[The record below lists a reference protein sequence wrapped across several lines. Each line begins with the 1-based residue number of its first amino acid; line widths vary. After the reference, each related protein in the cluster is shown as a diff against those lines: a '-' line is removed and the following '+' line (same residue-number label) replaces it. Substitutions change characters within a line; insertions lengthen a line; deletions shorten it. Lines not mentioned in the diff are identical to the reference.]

1 MTRGPKKDLINTIVA
16 VCLQDIPHAPIS
28 SESTVVLPVLGQFYT
43 EGLIL
48 KLQVSPA
55 GICTDN
61 LLTLP
66 GLNVS
71 TWLNIQMHK
80 VLSVNTAQCI
90 QACM

>member
-1 MTRGPKKDLINTIVA
+1 MTRGQQNDMINTIVA
-16 VCLQDIPHAPIS
+16 ACLQDMPHAPIS
-28 SESTVVLPVLGQFYT
+28 SVPIVVLPVLGQFYP

-48 KLQVSPA
+48 NVQVFPA

-71 TWLNIQMHK
+71 TRLMHPD
-80 VLSVNTAQCI
+80 A
-90 QACM
+90 